1 MIEFFVSN
9 IVSDNKLFKF
19 YFIVVYIY
27 VVINIKFILVFFFR
41 QINNGEKF
49 IIMIVMKIKMYIL
62 KFFKNDISLFQ
73 DSNIEIIFD

>member
-73 DSNIEIIFD
+73 DSNIKIIFD